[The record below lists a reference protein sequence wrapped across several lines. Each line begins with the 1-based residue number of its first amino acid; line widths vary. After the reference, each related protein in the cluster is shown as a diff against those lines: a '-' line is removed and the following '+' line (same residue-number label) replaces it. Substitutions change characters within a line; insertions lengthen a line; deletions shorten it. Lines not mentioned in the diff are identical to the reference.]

1 MLLKDLFDIDSFQ
14 SFFEKGGWFSINE
27 NLQSV
32 LNALLNIAFGLIK
45 YFVLALDYVIDK
57 LFSLNLLEGVLPDLF
72 STTGAIYN
80 KLFSVVGI
88 LLFTF
93 VIVISVKDF
102 FEKRNQQGINPFWYF
117 HLNLCGQYDIFR

>member
-1 MLLKDLFDIDSFQ
+1 M
-14 SFFEKGGWFSINE
+14 
-27 NLQSV
+27 

-102 FEKRNQQGINPFWYF
+102 LKKESAR
-117 HLNLCGQYDIFR
+117 H